1 MKKGDRHLE
10 IRKRNDASC
19 ALLVKCL
26 KCQYSTLAI
35 ALKYAICAPLS
46 SVPFVR
52 IKDSPTVSIGDPL
65 ARFKLGEGMAV
76 QRAVFR
82 NQKLKKRSIF
92 KKKGLPVC
100 RKKTTRVHRSFF
112 HSSFSSLARMPPA
125 FAWFERAPGAFLE
138 QQK

>member
-35 ALKYAICAPLS
+35 ALKYAICVPLS

-76 QRAVFR
+76 QKGILSEP
-82 NQKLKKRSIF
+82 QMKKKR
-92 KKKGLPVC
+92 
-100 RKKTTRVHRSFF
+100 
-112 HSSFSSLARMPPA
+112 
-125 FAWFERAPGAFLE
+125 
-138 QQK
+138 

>member
-1 MKKGDRHLE
+1 MDSRRNLGGMKKGDRHLE

-35 ALKYAICAPLS
+35 ALKYAICVPLS

-65 ARFKLGEGMAV
+65 AKFKLVKEWRCK
-76 QRAVFR
+76 RA
-82 NQKLKKRSIF
+82 
-92 KKKGLPVC
+92 
-100 RKKTTRVHRSFF
+100 FF
-112 HSSFSSLARMPPA
+112 GNH
-125 FAWFERAPGAFLE
+125 E
-138 QQK
+138 